1 MLDIETGKIKEFVKN
16 DVGALVMCTGGHNAG
31 RVGKIVHKE
40 KHKVGRLSAAARFAQ
55 PRQQACVA
63 VTSDPT

>member
-16 DVGALVMCTGGHNAG
+16 DLGSLVIVTGGHNAG

-40 KHKVGRLSAAARFAQ
+40 KHKVGRRDGGRGKENLVGF
-55 PRQQACVA
+55 
-63 VTSDPT
+63 

>member
-16 DVGALVMCTGGHNAG
+16 DVGALVMVTGGHNAG

-40 KHKVGRLSAAARFAQ
+40 KHKVGRGLSGSEGG
-55 PRQQACVA
+55 A
-63 VTSDPT
+63 V